1 MNSAEFRKLHGAL
14 GLRQALG
21 HAVTRYDRAQQN
33 KRGYNIYALPI
44 YLRAVDDAAELVTAD
59 GLSLGVALGSVFN
72 GALLRYL
79 QRVTECTV
87 YESGR
92 VVRRNAANKGV

>member
-1 MNSAEFRKLHGAL
+1 MKPQEFASIKAAS

-59 GLSLGVALGSVFN
+59 GLSLGVALGSTFN

-79 QRVTECTV
+79 QRVTECAV
-87 YESGR
+87 YESGS
-92 VVRRNAANKGV
+92 VVRRNVANKGV